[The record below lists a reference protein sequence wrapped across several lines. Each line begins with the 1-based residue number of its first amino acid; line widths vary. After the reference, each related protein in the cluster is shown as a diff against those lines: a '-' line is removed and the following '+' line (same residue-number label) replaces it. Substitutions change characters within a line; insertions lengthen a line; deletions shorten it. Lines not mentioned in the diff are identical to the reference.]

1 MKSDL
6 QNKIK
11 SAYESETP
19 FMKDRILYSCARES
33 QEPAYVNQKAEKRHP
48 NTESR
53 SSERQQRSPVFR
65 RVLAFAC
72 CLAILALGFVGGY
85 FLPNISKDTPN
96 THVYFDVNPS
106 LELVLSDDEVI
117 ECIAVNE
124 DAKKVINGM
133 DLSGVNLKTALNAI
147 VGSMYVNGYLT
158 LEDNSILISVDK
170 DDTSEI
176 LTYITEQVNE
186 VFANSNMECSI
197 IAQKVKAD
205 EDLVKRAEE
214 QGVSVGKMH
223 LLDKMVD
230 TVDGITQDNMS
241 ELSGMSIKELN
252 LLYQQKRDDDEE
264 EDFREEVFSGEAKT
278 ELSSTDALDKVLAS
292 LEKTIVDVEEY
303 IVYMVPSK
311 HNRHSVAYMIEIEF
325 IGDDKEYGYEV
336 DCQTGEVVLLYA
348 DDTDWYEDWEDDWYE
363 DWNGEW
369 KDEDWQE
376 DHHGN
381 PHEGREDEGDHWG
394 EGDYPE
400 DEYPEDEY
408 LEDDYPEDDY
418 QHGRW

>member
-6 QNKIK
+6 KNKIK

-19 FMKDRILYSCARES
+19 FMKDRIMSACSRER
-33 QEPAYVNQKAEKRHP
+33 QEPSLANQKAKSGYLNNNRE
-48 NTESR
+48 E
-53 SSERQQRSPVFR
+53 QRRPRKSTAFR
-65 RVLAFAC
+65 GAMAFAC

-197 IAQKVKAD
+197 IAQKVNAD

-376 DHHGN
+376 DHHSN
-381 PHEGREDEGDHWG
+381 PHEGREDEGDYWG

-408 LEDDYPEDDY
+408 PEDEYPEDDY